1 MATTQVLDT
10 EVQELTYAQAINAA
24 IREEMRRDPKV
35 ILMGEDVAGGATLE
49 HLKGDEAWGG
59 VLGVTQGLVKEFG
72 RERIRDTPIS
82 ESGFIGAA
90 VGAAATGM
98 RPIAEL
104 MFVSFIGVCYDTL
117 LNQGTKLRYMFGGKA
132 KVPLVIRTIV
142 GAGFRAAAQHAQ
154 MMVPA
159 FTHLPGLRVVLPST
173 PRDAKGL
180 LKSAIRD
187 DNPVVFMEHIGLYNT
202 KGEVPVEEYTIPLGQ
217 ADVKREGKDATVVA
231 MGWMVHKALE
241 AASSLEAD
249 GISIEVVDP
258 RSLAPLD
265 EETIFGSVRKTGRLV
280 VVDEDNP
287 VCSMGSEIIART
299 ASRAFDYLDAAPVLV
314 SAPNTPVP
322 FSPVLEDAYIP
333 SAAKVAAAVRQVMAK

>member
-1 MATTQVLDT
+1 MATAQVQDT
-10 EVQELTYAQAINAA
+10 GVQELTYSQAINAA

-104 MFVSFIGVCYDTL
+104 MFVGFIGVCYDSL

-132 KVPLVIRTIV
+132 KVPLVIRTMV
-142 GAGFRAAAQHAQ
+142 GAGFRAAAQHAH
-154 MMVPA
+154 MLVPA
-159 FTHLPGLRVVLPST
+159 FTHIPGLRVILPST

-187 DNPVVFMEHIGLYNT
+187 DNPVVFMEHIALYNT

-217 ADVKREGKDATVVA
+217 ADVKREGRDATVVA
-231 MGWMVHKALE
+231 MGWMVHRALE

-265 EETIFGSVRKTGRLV
+265 EETIFASVRKTGRLV

-299 ASRAFDYLDAAPVLV
+299 ASAAFDYLDAAPVLV
-314 SAPNTPVP
+314 SAPSTPVP

-333 SAAKVAAAVRQVMAK
+333 SAAKVAAAVRRVMAK